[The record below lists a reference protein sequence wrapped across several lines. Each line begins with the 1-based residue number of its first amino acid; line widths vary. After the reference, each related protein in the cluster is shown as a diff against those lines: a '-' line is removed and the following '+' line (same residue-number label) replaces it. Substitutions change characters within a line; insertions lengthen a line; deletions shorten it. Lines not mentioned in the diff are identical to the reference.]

1 MTQKFI
7 RVANCRLAY
16 LEKNSTAQNTI
27 FFIHGN
33 SVSSRSWKA
42 QLNGEGLQDYRL
54 IAIDLPAHGD
64 SEVSADPDADYSIPG
79 LGAIMAAA
87 IKALTTGAPYI
98 LAALSLGT
106 NILAESLAFDLQPAG
121 LVLAGSCLVG
131 KKHTLDK
138 FVYPD
143 TNVAVVFTE
152 QAPQNEVRLYASQ
165 VMINNDESL
174 LDDFVADY
182 YQVKL
187 PFRSLLSSSIQE
199 QKYNDQIALVHSADK
214 PVLVVFGKEEQVI
227 NPDYLDDAPFP
238 LWQNTIFKIPGASH
252 LVQADQP
259 EEFNKLLAEYAADA
273 FV

>member
-7 RVANCRLAY
+7 TIANCKLAY

-42 QLNGEGLQDYRL
+42 QLSSERLQGYRL

-64 SEVSADPDADYSIPG
+64 SGASADPGADYSIPG
-79 LGAIMAAA
+79 LGAIVAAA
-87 IKALTTGAPYI
+87 IKVLTADRPYI
-98 LAALSLGT
+98 LVALSLGT
-106 NILAESLAFDLQPAG
+106 NIMAESLAFGLHPAG
-121 LVLAGSCLVG
+121 IVLAGSCLIG
-131 KKHTLDK
+131 EKYTLDS

-165 VMINNDESL
+165 VMSNSDASVVEE
-174 LDDFVADY
+174 FVTDY

-187 PFRSLLSSSIQE
+187 PFRSSLSGSIQE
-199 QKYNDQIALVHSADK
+199 QKYNDQIALIHAVDK
-214 PVLVVFGKEEQVI
+214 PALVIFGKDEQVI
-227 NPDYLDDAPFP
+227 NPDYLDDAPFK
-238 LWQNTIFKIPGASH
+238 LWQNTVFKIPGASH
-252 LVQADQP
+252 LVQSDRP
-259 EEFNKLLAEYAADA
+259 EEFNKLLADYAAA
-273 FV
+273 TFI